1 VEEQRRLGLSYSEV
15 GASSGT
21 PPVRYN
27 VDASQ
32 IDLGTGRGTFVRAVA
47 AVQAWKMFDFDWIEL
62 FDPSAPIEVGT
73 VVATLIHSLGL
84 WFLNG
89 TRLVYVIDEERRFG
103 FAYGTLEGHVERG
116 EERFLVEHLPDDTVR
131 YSILAFSRPAHPL
144 VRLGN
149 PYARHLQSRFR
160 SSSMA
165 AMRRNL
171 ELDVAVEE

>member
-1 VEEQRRLGLSYSEV
+1 
-15 GASSGT
+15 
-21 PPVRYN
+21 
-27 VDASQ
+27 
-32 IDLGTGRGTFVRAVA
+32 
-47 AVQAWKMFDFDWIEL
+47 MFDFDWIEL